1 MAKTMANPTIHWEEV
16 RQSNIGIDAALFN
29 SRLNFSVD
37 AYVKN
42 TADMLVKAA
51 IPITSG
57 FEDTT
62 TTYTNAGKVRNK
74 GVEMSLRS
82 VNLDGRNG
90 GLRWETTVTA
100 TFNRNRIISLNS
112 DTPLY
117 QNEINGAYVTM
128 QRNGSPIN
136 VFYGYVTDG
145 LFQTQE
151 EVDNHAFQESG
162 TAPGD
167 IRFKDLNNDGVI
179 NDEDRTIIGDPNPD
193 WMFSMVNDFSW
204 KGFDLSIYLQGVTG
218 NEIFNATNITTEGMS
233 SAHNQ
238 TASVRYRWVGYG
250 TSTVM
255 PRAVYGDPN
264 HNARISDR
272 FVEDG
277 SYLRLKNI
285 TLGYT
290 LPARWMK
297 QLHIQNARI
306 YFSCENLATLT
317 KYTGFDPEIGINGID
332 NGTYPV
338 SRTFSLGVNF
348 NF

>member
-1 MAKTMANPTIHWEEV
+1 
-16 RQSNIGIDAALFN
+16 
-29 SRLNFSVD
+29 
-37 AYVKN
+37 
-42 TADMLVKAA
+42 MLVKAA

-82 VNLDGRNG
+82 INLDGRNG

-128 QRNGSPIN
+128 QRNDSPIN

-285 TLGYT
+285 TPRIHPPRPLDETTAHPERPDLLLVRKPRHADQIHRIRPRNRNQRYRQRNLSG
-290 LPARWMK
+290 LPHLQPGC
-297 QLHIQNARI
+297 QLQLLNRR
-306 YFSCENLATLT
+306 E
-317 KYTGFDPEIGINGID
+317 P
-332 NGTYPV
+332 
-338 SRTFSLGVNF
+338 
-348 NF
+348 

>member
-1 MAKTMANPTIHWEEV
+1 M
-16 RQSNIGIDAALFN
+16 GLFN
-29 SRLNFSVD
+29 SRVTLSVD

-62 TTYTNAGKVRNK
+62 TTYTNAGKVKNK

-82 VNLDGRNG
+82 VNFDGRSG
-90 GLRWETTVTA
+90 AFRWETTVTA
-100 TFNRNRIISLNS
+100 TYNKNRIVSLNS
-112 DTPLY
+112 TTPLY
-117 QNEINGAYVTM
+117 QNEKNGAYITM
-128 QRNGSPIN
+128 QHNDLPIN

-151 EVDNHAFQESG
+151 EVDNHAFQESS

-167 IRFKDLNNDGVI
+167 IRFKDLNNDGII
-179 NDEDRTIIGDPNPD
+179 NENDRTVIGNPNPN
-193 WMFSMVNDFSW
+193 WLFSMVNSLSW
-204 KGFDLSIYLQGVTG
+204 KGLDLSIYLQGVSG
-218 NEIFNATNITTEGMS
+218 NNIFNANDITNEGMA

-238 TASVRYRWVGYG
+238 TTSVRYRWVGYG
-250 TSTVM
+250 TSTVV
-255 PRAVYGDPN
+255 PRAIFGDPN

-285 TLGYT
+285 TLSYQ
-290 LPARWMK
+290 LPARWMSK
-297 QLHIQNARI
+297 IHIENARV
-306 YFSCENLATLT
+306 YFSCENVATLT
-317 KYTGFDPEIGINGID
+317 KYTGFDPEVGINGID
-332 NGTYPV
+332 DSRYPI